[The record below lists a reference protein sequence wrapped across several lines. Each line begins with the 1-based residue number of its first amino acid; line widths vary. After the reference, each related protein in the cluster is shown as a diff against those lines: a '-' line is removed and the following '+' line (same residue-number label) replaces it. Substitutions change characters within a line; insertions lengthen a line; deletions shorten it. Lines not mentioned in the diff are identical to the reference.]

1 MITVRLSGIILA
13 ATAAANLFGVAAFAQ
28 VQQQAGVSALKGHNS
43 NAPVDVTADRIEV
56 QDRADR
62 AIFVGNV
69 HATQAELTLETQ
81 RLTVAYSNKPAA
93 PSVKPGAPPAPGP
106 SPSPSPA
113 GSGVQ
118 IHRLDAAG
126 GVVVHSPSETA
137 KGDFG
142 IYDLDRKL
150 ITVIGNVQLTQGQN
164 VVNGQRLVI
173 NLDSGRAVVDGGPPG
188 VNSSGGR
195 VSGHFTVPQKTNTTP
210 SNASPGSPPR
220 NSPGR

>member
-1 MITVRLSGIILA
+1 MKAVRSFGIIFAISGAALA
-13 ATAAANLFGVAAFAQ
+13 GAALAQSQQ
-28 VQQQAGVSALKGHNS
+28 VQPVSALKGHNS
-43 NAPVDVTADRIEV
+43 NAPIDVNADRIEV

-62 AIFVGNV
+62 AIFAGNV
-69 HATQAELTLETQ
+69 HATQAELTLDTQ
-81 RLTVAYSNKPAA
+81 RLTVAYSGGQQG
-93 PSVKPGAPPAPGP
+93 GA
-106 SPSPSPA
+106 
-113 GSGVQ
+113 GVQ
-118 IHRLDAAG
+118 IRRLDAAG

-150 ITVIGNVQLTQGQN
+150 ITVIGNVQLTRGPN

-195 VSGHFTVPQKTNTTP
+195 VTGHFTVP
-210 SNASPGSPPR
+210 PR
-220 NSPGR
+220 NNGS